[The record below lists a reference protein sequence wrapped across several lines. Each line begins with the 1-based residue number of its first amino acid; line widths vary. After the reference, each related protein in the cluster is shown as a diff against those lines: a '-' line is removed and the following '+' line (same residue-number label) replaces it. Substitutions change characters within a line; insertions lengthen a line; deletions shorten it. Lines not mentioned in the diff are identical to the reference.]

1 MKFSVVVLH
10 RAKVDA
16 QGILDWITERSEQ
29 GATQWARVYSDALL
43 ALRRNPDRHGLAPE
57 SDALGIAIRQ
67 SLFKTRRG
75 RPYRLLYTIVADEV
89 RVLRVRGPGQA
100 PITADDVSE

>member
-1 MKFSVVVLH
+1 VKFTVVVLR

-16 QGILDWITERSEQ
+16 QGIYDWIAERSEQ
-29 GATQWARVYSDALL
+29 GAAQWARVYGEALL
-43 ALRRNPDRHGLAPE
+43 ALRGNPDQHAISPE
-57 SDALGIAIRQ
+57 SDALGISIRQ

-75 RPYRLLYTIVADEV
+75 RTYRLLYQIIGGEV

-100 PITADDVSE
+100 PITQDDVI